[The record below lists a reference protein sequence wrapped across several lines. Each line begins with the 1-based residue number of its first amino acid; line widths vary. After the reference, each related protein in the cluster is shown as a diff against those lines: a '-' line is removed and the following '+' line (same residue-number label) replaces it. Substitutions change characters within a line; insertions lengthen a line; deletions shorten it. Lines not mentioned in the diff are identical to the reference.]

1 MESAPWKIFSHNEK
15 EIRIDVDG
23 GITID
28 GVTKN
33 PFPTS
38 ISHAAICSEG
48 LIATWVDHD
57 LRLARMAL
65 ISLDEP
71 IKEGIT
77 KGELRKRRNT
87 EDVAGAIW
95 CHTLDAEPLAL
106 TAQDDLIVFALWQRG
121 IYAIKSDSTEIWRT
135 GLPELDGKNPPRAE
149 EISSIHINQDIHVWI
164 RCGDHLI
171 MDRETGA
178 EKNGFTFQLEADIE
192 DVFHHEGLFLLSAK
206 DGLAYCSDGEK
217 ITEIQQLRGT
227 IQDAKYDGESWRAI
241 CWRDDVTIGQVQPIQ
256 RKELGVQIIEQD
268 GEWMVLD
275 NQWDLTPHM
284 TE

>member
-77 KGELRKRRNT
+77 K
-87 EDVAGAIW
+87 
-95 CHTLDAEPLAL
+95 
-106 TAQDDLIVFALWQRG
+106 
-121 IYAIKSDSTEIWRT
+121 
-135 GLPELDGKNPPRAE
+135 
-149 EISSIHINQDIHVWI
+149 
-164 RCGDHLI
+164 
-171 MDRETGA
+171 
-178 EKNGFTFQLEADIE
+178 
-192 DVFHHEGLFLLSAK
+192 
-206 DGLAYCSDGEK
+206 
-217 ITEIQQLRGT
+217 
-227 IQDAKYDGESWRAI
+227 
-241 CWRDDVTIGQVQPIQ
+241 
-256 RKELGVQIIEQD
+256 
-268 GEWMVLD
+268 
-275 NQWDLTPHM
+275 
-284 TE
+284 